1 MNEKKLL
8 AASANSRKA
17 WELLTAHVEDG
28 DFTETGRRILSA
40 LGDYYTRDPAAKAVD
55 RETFDGLVLQN
66 VKIEKHRETFKLAL
80 EKLWQVDVS
89 PLNVASLVLS
99 AKRDAVLA
107 RLSTASVAQESPE
120 TILPLMEEYSA
131 LCKADALEG
140 GPKGPEVFRGLT
152 LREIYG
158 ETGKEELVQV
168 LPIPLNVRL
177 GGGLLRGNHLIVAAR
192 PEMGKTAFLVN
203 MCFGFL
209 KQRLKVVYFINEEGP
224 RHIQPRM
231 ISRLVNKTPEECRKD
246 IDAVDAEA
254 KAKGLD
260 NFVVVDLQPGTLAE
274 IEAIVEEEKPD
285 VIILD
290 QLRNIMVKREDN
302 FTRQLEKVAIG
313 ARQIGRR
320 HNCVVIS
327 ATQAGGSAEG
337 KAVLDMGDIDSSNTG
352 IPAQADVLLGI
363 GADKDD
369 QASNRRVLS
378 LIKNKRSGNHEF
390 FPVRLIPQLN
400 KYMGLGD

>member
-8 AASANSRKA
+8 AASAHSRKA
-17 WELLTAHVEDG
+17 WELLTAHVEEG
-28 DFTETGRRILSA
+28 DFTETGRRILGVLS
-40 LGDYYTRDPAAKAVD
+40 DYYKRDPGAKAAD
-55 RETFDGLVLQN
+55 REIFDGLVLQSIT
-66 VKIEKHRETFKLAL
+66 IEKHKETFKLAL

-131 LCKADALEG
+131 LCKADALED
-140 GPKGPEVFRGLT
+140 GPKGPEIFRGLT

-158 ETGKEELVQV
+158 KDGKEELIQV
-168 LPIPLNVRL
+168 LPVTLNTRL

-209 KQRLKVVYFINEEGP
+209 KQKLKVVYFINEEGP

-231 ISRLVNKTPEECRKD
+231 ISRLVQKDAAECRKD
-246 IDAVDAEA
+246 IDATDAEA

-313 ARQIGRR
+313 VRQIGRR

-369 QASNRRVLS
+369 QAANRRVIS

>member
-8 AASANSRKA
+8 ASAASSRKA
-17 WELLTAHVEDG
+17 WDLLTAHVEERDL
-28 DFTETGRRILSA
+28 TETGRRILAVLS
-40 LGDYYTRDPAAKAVD
+40 DYYARDPAAKAVD
-55 RETFDGLVLQN
+55 RETFDAMVLQS
-66 VKIEKHRETFKLAL
+66 VTVDKHKETFKLAL

-89 PLNVASLVLS
+89 PLNFTSLVLA
-99 AKRDAVLA
+99 AKREAVLS
-107 RLSTASVAQESPE
+107 RLSAASVAQDDPE
-120 TILPLMEEYSA
+120 TILPLVEEYTA
-131 LCKADALEG
+131 LCKADALED

-158 ETGKEELVQV
+158 AEGKEELVGV
-168 LPIPLNVRL
+168 LPIALNTRL
-177 GGGLLRGNHLIVAAR
+177 GGGLLRGNHLIIAAR

-209 KQRLKVVYFINEEGP
+209 KQKLKVVYFINEEGP
-224 RHIQPRM
+224 KHIQPRM
-231 ISRLVNKTPEECRKD
+231 ISRLVQKDAAECRKD

-254 KAKGLD
+254 EAKGIS

-285 VIILD
+285 VIVLD
-290 QLRNIMVKREDN
+290 QLRNIMVKKEDN

-313 ARQIGRR
+313 VRQIGRR

-327 ATQAGGSAEG
+327 ATQAGKSAEG
-337 KAVLDMGDIDSSNTG
+337 KAVLDMGDIDSSSTG

-369 QASNRRVLS
+369 QASNRRVIS

-400 KYMGLGD
+400 KYMGLGE